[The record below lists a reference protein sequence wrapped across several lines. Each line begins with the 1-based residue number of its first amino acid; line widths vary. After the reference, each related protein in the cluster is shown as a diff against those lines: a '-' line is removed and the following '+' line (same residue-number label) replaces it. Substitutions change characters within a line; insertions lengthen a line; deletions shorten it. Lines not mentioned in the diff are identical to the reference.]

1 VTKPVALV
9 TGASGGIG
17 EAIARQLAA
26 RGEDVVLVA
35 RSADRLAS
43 IASSISAAS
52 GRAVAHH
59 ALDLADRDAAERL
72 GARLRQDGI
81 HVRHLVNNAGYGLAG
96 DVADLPREG
105 QLGIIDLNCRAL
117 TDLTLTFL
125 PDVLSSKGGILN
137 VASVA
142 AFTPGPGLA
151 VYYASKSFVVSFT
164 RALAYELAGRG
175 ALVCALCPGPTPT
188 GFGKRAGFRLTG
200 AMALTGRLS
209 AADVAQIGLAGYFAG
224 RTIVVPGA
232 RNRVLTGLLGI
243 VPTALVLPVLDRAQ
257 RGRRDKPPGLP

>member
-26 RGEDVVLVA
+26 RGEDIVLVA
-35 RSADRLAS
+35 RSADRLAGV
-43 IASSISAAS
+43 ASSIAAAS

-59 ALDLADRDAAERL
+59 ALDLADREAAECL
-72 GARLRQDGI
+72 TARLRQDGL

-96 DVADLPREG
+96 DVTDLPRQG

-137 VASVA
+137 VASIA

-151 VYYASKSFVVSFT
+151 VYYASKAFVVSFT
-164 RALAYELAGRG
+164 RALSYELAGRG

-188 GFGKRAGFRLTG
+188 GFGKRAGFGLTG
-200 AMALTGRLS
+200 AMGLTGRLS
-209 AADVAQIGLAGYFAG
+209 AAEVARIGLQGYFAG

-232 RNRVLTGLLGI
+232 RNRALTGLLGI
-243 VPTALVLPVLDRAQ
+243 VPAALVLPVLDRVQ

>member
-1 VTKPVALV
+1 MTRPVALV

-35 RSADRLAS
+35 RSADRLACV
-43 IASSISAAS
+43 ASSIAAAS

-59 ALDLADRDAAERL
+59 AIDLADPDAAERL
-72 GARLRQDGI
+72 GARLRQDG
-81 HVRHLVNNAGYGLAG
+81 HKVRHLVNNAGYGLAG

-117 TDLTLTFL
+117 TDLTLTCL
-125 PDVLSSKGGILN
+125 PDVLSSEGGILN

-151 VYYASKSFVVSFT
+151 VYYASKAYVVSFT

-175 ALVCALCPGPTPT
+175 VLVCALCPGPTPT
-188 GFGKRAGFRLTG
+188 GFGTRAGFGMTG

-209 AADVAQIGLAGYFAG
+209 ASDVARIGLAGYFAG
-224 RTIVVPGA
+224 RAIVVPGA
-232 RNRVLTGLLGI
+232 RNRVLTKLLGI
-243 VPTALVLPVLDRAQ
+243 VPAALVLPILARVQ